1 MSFQTHEHS
10 HDLACERV
18 AIEFNG
24 LAGRGFG
31 MAALGRSPLW
41 KNVLAGLAT
50 GPAAIWTCD
59 WPTESGG
66 RTMNLEVELLKRLP
80 HLFNALNSLI
90 EDDGVY
96 LYLVLV
102 WLAMAVI
109 AWIVSGGLRKR
120 MQGNAARIIP
130 IVIILPQPPKQP
142 ETPVVDIEAE
152 QVWDDDD

>member
-1 MSFQTHEHS
+1 
-10 HDLACERV
+10 
-18 AIEFNG
+18 
-24 LAGRGFG
+24 
-31 MAALGRSPLW
+31 
-41 KNVLAGLAT
+41 
-50 GPAAIWTCD
+50 
-59 WPTESGG
+59 
-66 RTMNLEVELLKRLP
+66 MNLEVELLKRLP